1 MATKYFPT
9 SLPNPSV
16 SYSFEVSSDKI
27 RTKERTARYNN
38 RQRSDV
44 RIYTVSVD
52 WQFIDSQ
59 MEIFRLW
66 FRDDLSEGSEIFD
79 IDLFFGDGVKTNEA
93 KFIKGSYN
101 YSYSENLNWNVSA
114 ALEVWDA
121 DVVDVLSDYYTT
133 MMAQLSALQL
143 PLSMANLE
151 TFKLL
156 TVGAEKLDFSTAT
169 LETGSS

>member
-1 MATKYFPT
+1 MATETYPT
-9 SLPNPSV
+9 SLPAPSV

-27 RTKERTARYNN
+27 RTKERTALYKN

-52 WQFIDSQ
+52 WQFTDSQ

-93 KFIKGSYN
+93 KFVKGSYN